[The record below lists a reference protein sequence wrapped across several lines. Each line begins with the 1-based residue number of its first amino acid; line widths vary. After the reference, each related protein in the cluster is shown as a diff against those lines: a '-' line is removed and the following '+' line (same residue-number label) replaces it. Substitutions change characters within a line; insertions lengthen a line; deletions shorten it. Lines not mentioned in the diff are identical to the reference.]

1 MPNIKPISD
10 LRNYSAVLEDVTVG
24 SPVYLTKNGHGCYT
38 IMDINEQEEMSRK
51 ARKYDKMVAELE
63 VMKMLNEGLASA
75 NEEGWIDED
84 SMTDHILRKDLK
96 MNKIHYSPKSQRDL
110 DEIYDYIKYK
120 LCSPIAAKNTVS
132 GILDKIENLK
142 SHSDIGNIWYLE
154 NDVNSGYRYVHY
166 KNYVVFYMVKN
177 GDVYIVRILHRLQN
191 YVSQLFS

>member
-75 NEEGWIDED
+75 NEEGWIDAD
-84 SMTDHILRKDLK
+84 SLRNKLEYLRRRTIDVKSFKIWRGRLK
-96 MNKIHYSPKSQRDL
+96 HEGR
-110 DEIYDYIKYK
+110 
-120 LCSPIAAKNTVS
+120 A
-132 GILDKIENLK
+132 
-142 SHSDIGNIWYLE
+142 
-154 NDVNSGYRYVHY
+154 
-166 KNYVVFYMVKN
+166 
-177 GDVYIVRILHRLQN
+177 GDVGRT
-191 YVSQLFS
+191 